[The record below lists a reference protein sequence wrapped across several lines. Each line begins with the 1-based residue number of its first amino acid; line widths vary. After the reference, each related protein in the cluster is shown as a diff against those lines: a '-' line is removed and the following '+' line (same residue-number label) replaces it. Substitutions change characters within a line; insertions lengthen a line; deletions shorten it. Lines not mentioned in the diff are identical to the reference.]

1 MALTEDSETVE
12 FIERFVG
19 RPVQDTEGEFS
30 ILLPIIRVMEF
41 WFLWPVWAKNRH
53 AFSVS
58 SALSY
63 PFWLWV
69 IPFSGSLG
77 SCELSDRLAP
87 SILHANQRQCH
98 RWIVSLCSV

>member
-41 WFLWPVWAKNRH
+41 WFLWPV
-53 AFSVS
+53 
-58 SALSY
+58 
-63 PFWLWV
+63 
-69 IPFSGSLG
+69 
-77 SCELSDRLAP
+77 
-87 SILHANQRQCH
+87 
-98 RWIVSLCSV
+98 